1 MIRHG
6 NFLWG
11 WDARIL
17 SSSITP
23 LTIAMVKPPLN
34 TLLVA
39 AVSLT
44 PLSAAALLPTCFAAV
59 SVATVAMRADEEQRS
74 ALTGSAKPLTQ
85 CEVTGISHRSVG
97 RRSTADS
104 ECGKIPTFL
113 VSFRPK
119 TVLPN
124 EEPRLLLTT
133 GVHFSHPNAR
143 YYQSSSA
150 HSSAFGDD
158 IVCSASVQFST
169 FFDER

>member
-6 NFLWG
+6 NVVWG
-11 WDARIL
+11 WSGRIL

-23 LTIAMVKPPLN
+23 LTIAMVKPSFI

-39 AVSLT
+39 PVSLAS
-44 PLSAAALLPTCFAAV
+44 LSASALLPAGFAAV
-59 SVATVAMRADEEQRS
+59 SVTAVAMRADEEQRS
-74 ALTGSAKPLTQ
+74 ALICSAKPLTQ

-104 ECGKIPTFL
+104 ECGKIPMFL